1 MVQTKEKWAKA
12 ILEKLKHRDIRVRIT
27 KRRELGREPTDIDL
41 VAAVEDRD
49 NDFKNVT
56 VHEVIKAYEDGHEV
70 CC

>member
-1 MVQTKEKWAKA
+1 M
-12 ILEKLKHRDIRVRIT
+12 RIT
-27 KRRELGREPTDIDL
+27 KRRELGREPTDADL
-41 VAAVEDRD
+41 VAAVDDRD